1 MKMQLE
7 MSNLLV
13 SGQMTETDI
22 SVGDP
27 RIIIHHL
34 VKSVYQFAK
43 ITMVQEYT
51 SNARDA
57 NVEAGNGHLPIEIKV
72 PNTLDTNLIISDR
85 GIGITPDRMHNVFVK
100 IGNST
105 KREDNMSDGA
115 FGIGSKIG
123 LAYTNQFTV
132 KTITQEGEHLIRRLY
147 AVVKRD
153 DFSIKL
159 MTLGE
164 PHIVNSAD
172 DACDQHTGTAITIPV
187 EARDVAEVRR
197 AVVEKTEFWTVRPTI
212 TGATVEEVAYPTRDW
227 FYTCDEFR
235 FILEGNGG
243 YGYNG
248 TVVALINGVPYPV
261 KHANEGRGHIYSSN
275 SAELPASSAGVS
287 YTSFRGTIYLNFKVG
302 EITPALSRESL
313 QYDDRTRLLIKERVE
328 SAIKV
333 VKGKVKQII
342 DAEPTYLQ
350 AYAKMQAFQ
359 SASWIEHADC
369 TWQGHKLEHHVVVPM
384 VKNADGRDVVPADAP
399 VTFMSFRID
408 HNDKMK
414 DRGENQYRM
423 HGIAELFAAKLPIIY
438 TEKPSLNTSAVKYL
452 VRNSKN
458 TAAHS
463 RNQNL
468 IAFRG
473 KRADIEKFLT
483 DRHLECLIPQLEC
496 LETCGYVRAKRIPG
510 AKGIY
515 KTVMKWMSTGRWR
528 NKLRTNGEFD
538 PTDPKDCGYY
548 YIYDRKIGDSHL
560 KVSVDSKEVLDHRE
574 IYALEN
580 ALNVKVCGVSPGNIK
595 FLNKAHWKPLGDLF
609 KNGDNAELLKSL
621 TAYQEYVARQ
631 KSDDKTAFSLGD
643 YAKID
648 CTKFDAKSP
657 MRLWMEAVKALPA
670 FTQPKLTD
678 MKNSNQVDEVLRS
691 FVKTKMIKDIH
702 HDSKNHP
709 VVALHLATIKAYP
722 MLKYI
727 ERNGYSRDTST
738 NNADTVAYVILCDT
752 VNL

>member
-43 ITMVQEYT
+43 ITMVQEYA

-72 PNTLDTNLIISDR
+72 PNTLDTNLIIADR
-85 GIGITPDRMHNVFVK
+85 GIGIDPSRMHNVFVK

-105 KREDNMSDGA
+105 KREDNMADGA

-123 LAYTNQFTV
+123 LAYTNQFSV
-132 KTITQEGEHLIRRLY
+132 KTVTQEGEHLIRRMY

-164 PHIVNSAD
+164 PHIVNSSD
-172 DACDQHTGTAITIPV
+172 DASDQHTGTTITIPV

-227 FYTCDEFR
+227 FYTCDEFQ

-261 KHANEGRGHIYSSN
+261 KHANEGRGYSRN
-275 SAELPASSAGVS
+275 SDEQPASSAGVN

-302 EITPALSRESL
+302 EITPALNRESL

-328 SAIKV
+328 AAIKV
-333 VKGKVKQII
+333 VKGKVREIVN
-342 DAEPTYLQ
+342 DEPTYLQ

-359 SASWIEHADC
+359 SGGWIEHADC
-369 TWQGHKLEHHVVVPM
+369 TWHGHKLEHQIVVPM
-384 VKNADGRDVVPADAP
+384 IKNADGRDVVPENAP

-408 HNDKMK
+408 HNDKMN

-423 HGIAELFAAKLPIIY
+423 AGIAELFNNKQPIIY
-438 TEKPSLNTSAVKYL
+438 TEKKSINTAAVKYL
-452 VRNSKN
+452 LRNSK
-458 TAAHS
+458 APCVGHG
-463 RNQNL
+463 RGQNH

-473 KRADIEKFLT
+473 TCAAVVKFLT
-483 DRHLECLIPQLEC
+483 ERQLDCLIPQLEC

-510 AKGIY
+510 VSSGC
-515 KTVMKWMSTGRWR
+515 KTVMKWMSTGRYH
-528 NKLRTNGEFD
+528 NSMRTCGDFD
-538 PTDPKDCGYY
+538 PSDPKDCGYY
-548 YIYDRKIGDSHL
+548 YIYDRKIGYDYI
-560 KVSVDSKEVLDHRE
+560 KVSVDAKETIDYRQ
-574 IYALEN
+574 IYAVEN
-580 ALNVKVCGVSPGNIK
+580 ALNVKVCGVAPGNVK
-595 FLNKAHWKPLGDLF
+595 FLNKAQWKPLGDLF

-621 TAYQEYVARQ
+621 TAYQEYVTRRE
-631 KSDDKTAFSLGD
+631 SNDKTAFTLGS
-643 YAKID
+643 YARID
-648 CTKFDAKSP
+648 ADKLNAKSP
-657 MRLWMEAVKALPA
+657 MRLWIEAVKALPS
-670 FTQPKLTD
+670 FVQPKLTD
-678 MKNSNQVDEVLRS
+678 MKNSNQVDEVLNS

-709 VVALHLATIKAYP
+709 VVGLHIATVKAYP
-722 MLKYI
+722 MLKYLD
-727 ERNGYSRDTST
+727 RNSYAQDNTLT
-738 NNADTVAYVILCDT
+738 DAAAYIALCDT
-752 VNL
+752 TNI